1 MTEGLP
7 VKASNGKNRKS
18 TSLLALTRESNNELQ
33 VCITV
38 HLLELN
44 GYSLLWLKASFSVT
58 MLSRISLSRSQA
70 CFTVQ
75 TNVEYN
81 CNNLRI

>member
-7 VKASNGKNRKS
+7 IKASNGKNRRS
-18 TSLLALTRESNNELQ
+18 TSLLVLTRESNNESQ

-58 MLSRISLSRSQA
+58 LLCLISLSRS
-70 CFTVQ
+70 
-75 TNVEYN
+75 
-81 CNNLRI
+81 